1 MIFGK
6 PKDWEKE
13 KKALYEK
20 VKRFAVIDWTDLDKL
35 LGTSV
40 KKIYIY
46 YKNYVV
52 EERPFNNAE
61 VKFLSKFMP
70 VVDLTEGRPFPEE
83 FEVMPRRISILGRL
97 NLVDLRLPE

>member
-6 PKDWEKE
+6 PKDWDKE

-52 EERPFNNAE
+52 EERPYNEAE

-70 VVDLTEGRPFPEE
+70 VVDLTEGRPFPKE
-83 FEVMPRRISILGRL
+83 FEKIPRNASILGRL
-97 NLVDLRLPE
+97 NLLDLQLPE